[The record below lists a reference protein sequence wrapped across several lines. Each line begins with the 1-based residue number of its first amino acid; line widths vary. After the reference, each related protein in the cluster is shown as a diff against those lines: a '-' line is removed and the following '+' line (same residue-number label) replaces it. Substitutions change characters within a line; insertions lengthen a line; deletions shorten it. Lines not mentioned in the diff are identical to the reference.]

1 MTASHSRLVLPAH
14 VSLSLQIAAGP
25 LNTRDG
31 ECIIDAPHENAAT
44 HNFSVPPRNG
54 LLRQAQTQ
62 SSVRLY
68 RCGAI
73 ELSATRKRRRNSR
86 KVRRGT
92 LSQWCC
98 AHRPGRFFSR
108 RRSRCQPCPTNLM
121 RRRKA
126 AGRQMAAHAEN
137 PNTTIASLP
146 AAWHPQI
153 VSRAGPLY
161 LILGRCGPLV
171 SLHYRL
177 HGLSVLDAVSA
188 CSWPAAHHWSGWH
201 RWAIHALASPHL

>member
-44 HNFSVPPRNG
+44 HNFSVPPRNA

-73 ELSATRKRRRNSR
+73 ELSATCKRQAQFQNCETRDVVTMVLRTQTRKI
-86 KVRRGT
+86 
-92 LSQWCC
+92 
-98 AHRPGRFFSR
+98 FI
-108 RRSRCQPCPTNLM
+108 
-121 RRRKA
+121 
-126 AGRQMAAHAEN
+126 E
-137 PNTTIASLP
+137 TTIQMSAMP
-146 AAWHPQI
+146 NKPDATKK
-153 VSRAGPLY
+153 
-161 LILGRCGPLV
+161 GRWEANGSTC
-171 SLHYRL
+171 
-177 HGLSVLDAVSA
+177 
-188 CSWPAAHHWSGWH
+188 
-201 RWAIHALASPHL
+201 